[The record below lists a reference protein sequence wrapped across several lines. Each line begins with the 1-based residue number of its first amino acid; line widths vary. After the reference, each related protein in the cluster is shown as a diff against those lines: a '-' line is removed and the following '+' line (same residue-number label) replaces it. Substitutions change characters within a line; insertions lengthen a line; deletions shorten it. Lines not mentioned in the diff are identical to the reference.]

1 MHIEAKVPKG
11 AVIRCDCNETFVVK
25 QLGLSV
31 ECPYCGK
38 TALSADM
45 AADYA
50 LRDREEKRIT
60 A

>member
-1 MHIEAKVPKG
+1 MHIEAKVTKG
-11 AVIRCDCNETFVVK
+11 TVIRCDCSETFVVK

-45 AADYA
+45 AADFA
-50 LRDREEKRIT
+50 LRDREDERIT